1 MFCNQCGAQLKD
13 GAQFCPKCGAPVGKP
28 VAGVAAAVA
37 SQPLNAPKKRRRA
50 PVVVAGLLC
59 VAVAGAAVFLVLHA
73 PKAIDE
79 KNFPDAALRYY
90 VAQSIDT
97 DKDGKVSE
105 DERNAVTSISV
116 DGAQDLSGMG
126 KLFPNLTG
134 LTVTGG
140 GLTNLDVSDC
150 SKLESLD
157 VSDEPIASLDVSHNE
172 KLASLDT
179 TGTQIGS
186 LDISHNS
193 NLSQL
198 KADDSTTVTGTD
210 ATQVQEAW
218 IATGVSQTYDSGSA
232 MEYSVDLDD
241 SGRVTSAKYGYSG
254 RMLTVNYSYDSQGR
268 LVGAKDNE
276 YMSKTYSYNDSG
288 QLTQYST
295 KYETR
300 NASYEN
306 GLLSKITSGSKT
318 LSAYSYDSQGRLV
331 KATNGSS
338 GVYEYTYDDAGR
350 LASQSYTY
358 QGKTPEVTTYTYD
371 QDGHPTTI
379 TSTGANVSAY
389 NGTVQA
395 TYDSEGR
402 IATVDQSDLGIH
414 ETFTYDGNRNLAK
427 VDATYKN
434 GPGCSWTLSYK
445 RSFIP
450 KGQELTSKGLYLKP
464 LLTSSGLAMDQSC
477 FVDVDLKADAPGVP
491 DAAYTDLQVQQYLYM
506 Q

>member
-13 GAQFCPKCGAPVGKP
+13 GARFCPKCGAPVGKP
-28 VAGVAAAVA
+28 AAGVAVPP
-37 SQPLNAPKKRRRA
+37 QPMNAPKKRRRA

-157 VSDEPIASLDVSHNE
+157 VSDEPVASLDVSHNE

-186 LDISHNS
+186 LDVSHNS

-198 KADDSTTVTGTD
+198 KADDSTTVTGTE
-210 ATQVQEAW
+210 ATQVQQVW
-218 IATGVSQTYDSGSA
+218 IATGVSQTYGSGA
-232 MEYSVDLDD
+232 TTEYSVDLDD
-241 SGRVTSAKYGYSG
+241 SGRVTSAGYSYPG
-254 RMLTVNYSYDSQGR
+254 FSMTEDYSYDSDGR
-268 LVGAKDNE
+268 LVGIKGDK
-276 YMSKTYSYNDSG
+276 YTSVTYSYNDAG
-288 QLTQYST
+288 QLSQYST
-295 KYETR
+295 KYDTR

-306 GLLSKITSGSKT
+306 GLLTKITSGSKT
-318 LSAYSYDSQGRLV
+318 LSTYSYDSQGRLV
-331 KATNGSS
+331 KKTNGSD

-350 LASQSYTY
+350 LASESYTY
-358 QGKTPEVTTYTYD
+358 KGKTPEVTSYTYD

-379 TSTGANVSAY
+379 TSTGSNISAY

-414 ETFTYDGNRNLAK
+414 ETFTYDGNGNLAK

-434 GPGCSWTLSYK
+434 SSTDSWTLSYK

-450 KGQELTSKGLYLKP
+450 KGQELSSKGLYLDP
-464 LLTSSGLAMDQSC
+464 LLTTTGLAMDQSC
-477 FVDVDLKADAPGVP
+477 VVHVDLEADAPGVP
-491 DAAYTDLQVQQYLYM
+491 DAALADLQVKQFMYVQ
-506 Q
+506 